1 MNIFIYGN
9 DQTFRIN
16 EAFSLR
22 FDGVTLSTHRNGEFV
37 SSIPAQKGDSF
48 YVIAQGM
55 IKQPQIT
62 KAELPESYGERIAW
76 ALSFIGENKIAK
88 SEEDFYKKLIEIRKD
103 DSFSNITII
112 AKSRRYTI
120 CTADKHVNKDNAKNA
135 LKVKKASPTLAWI
148 SDDLTPRE
156 LDELLET
163 FQTVRKIFCPIE
175 YIKSL

>member
-88 SEEDFYKKLIEIRKD
+88 SEEDFYKKLIVLCIDKPFEGCYHKSV
-103 DSFSNITII
+103 DSLYDFVSIISFLYGFVPIFSKFI
-112 AKSRRYTI
+112 
-120 CTADKHVNKDNAKNA
+120 DK
-135 LKVKKASPTLAWI
+135 I
-148 SDDLTPRE
+148 
-156 LDELLET
+156 
-163 FQTVRKIFCPIE
+163 KIW
-175 YIKSL
+175 